1 MRPIC
6 LLLWATI
13 AICWAAPA
21 HAGSGSLRYHARV
34 VHNNR
39 SALSY
44 VSGEV
49 DLAKGSFRETVDSSY
64 DLGWR
69 TVPGS
74 AQATRPLLPSIWQAG
89 GETAQRA
96 GGALPRYNSPLLRHF
111 IVGRVIAGVDKL
123 EAGQAYLSGQLVLL
137 TVDVRRGS
145 FEIVAEFRGAP
156 LVIVG
161 RRSLGSGRYLVQ
173 DLAVLGPSSELYQYF
188 FDAMDYSTRALGTAV
203 QLPGYDTA
211 DYVQF
216 PSGGAHPVAI
226 RPVKDWLVFQA
237 QLPNGRP
244 LNLVFDSGAEM
255 MILDELVLKVDAL
268 LEPAGKL
275 QIAGALGL
283 GEMNLYEGFDF
294 VVGGVRFSNLQVA
307 GSQLTSLSM
316 GAGMRI
322 HGIVGSEMLQLCQL
336 DLNLASGQMTLS
348 PSGTPSAGTGAEVPL
363 TFIGELPHIEAHVQ
377 GSDSALLLLDT
388 GQRSP
393 LSVNLD
399 WLDAYEL
406 GDELMMNGFLG
417 DISGGLM
424 PRYIIENLDVSL
436 AGQTYRQKVVD
447 AGMDATFSFNGR
459 PVIGS
464 IGFPLLAGHFGGM
477 TFDYSRKL
485 LILRE
490 PAEHRLFA
498 GRPEA
503 WETPEPGL
511 PALGRSEQER
521 ADYEYAVAMATSSG
535 GDPRRPMLLEDRDPA
550 SDDPRAGYAWTG
562 QAGNLSDPLTLVRT
576 IEPGLGQE
584 QGARFIGWTAEGDP
598 RHHPVI
604 LPDRRDYN
612 EQARQDVQ
620 EQQALANAVP
630 SDTDAPPEQPVEDE
644 PASLPPVTSEQ
655 LPLQLA
661 VDVEVYLD
669 AAAEFAQSAATWL
682 QQWVFAA
689 DGEDAESDTVED
701 TADRELGN
709 SIKPDD
715 YPFRRGASRLN
726 FR

>member
-1 MRPIC
+1 M
-6 LLLWATI
+6 LWATI

-49 DLAKGSFRETVDSSY
+49 DLANGSFRETVDSSY

-74 AQATRPLLPSIWQAG
+74 AQATRPLLPNIWQAG

-96 GGALPRYNSPLLRHF
+96 GGALPRFNSPLLRHF
-111 IVGRVIAGVDKL
+111 IVGRVIAGVDRL
-123 EAGQAYLSGQLVLL
+123 EAGQAYLSGQLELL

-145 FEIVAEFRGAP
+145 FEIVGEFRGAP
-156 LVIVG
+156 LVVVG

-188 FDAMDYSTRALGTAV
+188 FDVMDYSTKALSAAV
-203 QLPGYDTA
+203 QLPSYDTA

-283 GEMNLYEGFDF
+283 GEMNLYEDFDF

-348 PSGTPSAGTGAEVPL
+348 PSGTPSAGIGAEVPL

-447 AGMDATFSFNGR
+447 AGMDSTFSFNGR

-503 WETPEPGL
+503 WETPEPGV
-511 PALGRSEQER
+511 PARGLSEEER
-521 ADYEYAVAMATSSG
+521 ADYEYAVALATHHSD
-535 GDPRRPMLLEDRDPA
+535 DPRRPLLLEDRDPA

-562 QAGNLSDPLTLVRT
+562 QAGNLSDPLSMVRT
-576 IEPGLGQE
+576 VEPGLDQGL
-584 QGARFIGWTAEGDP
+584 GARFIGWTAEGDP
-598 RHHPVI
+598 RHHPVV
-604 LPDRRDYN
+604 LPDRKDYN
-612 EQARQDVQ
+612 EQARNDALELEVQ
-620 EQQALANAVP
+620 ESAALDNAIIL
-630 SDTDAPPEQPVEDE
+630 PELPVEDE
-644 PASLPPVTSEQ
+644 PASLPPLASEQ
-655 LPLQLA
+655 LPLLLV
-661 VDVEVYLD
+661 VDVEAYLD
-669 AAAEFAQSAATWL
+669 AAAGFAQSAASWL
-682 QQWVFAA
+682 EQWVFPA
-689 DGEDAESDTVED
+689 DGEDTEPAPAKD

-709 SIKPDD
+709 SVKPDD
-715 YPFRRGASRLN
+715 YPFRRSAPRLD